1 MIQILGILC
10 IGIVCAEVIGL
21 PVAAMVLHIVRSDK
35 ADSPQCSR

>member
-10 IGIVCAEVIGL
+10 IGLVCIDAVVLAVGL
-21 PVAAMVLHIVRSDK
+21 AILHIVRSDK